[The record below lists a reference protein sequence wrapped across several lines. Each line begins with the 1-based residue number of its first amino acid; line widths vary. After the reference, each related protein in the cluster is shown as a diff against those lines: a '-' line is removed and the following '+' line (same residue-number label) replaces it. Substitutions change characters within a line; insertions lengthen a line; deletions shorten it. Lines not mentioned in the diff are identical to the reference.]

1 MSLPISLSLP
11 TNLMLLVD
19 LFHKGKAES
28 FVSEMLHVRLD
39 FFPSCFCSLLNY
51 CFASIHQPKLSK
63 DRFLPFRLLCNL
75 TCLVFLP
82 LMYHFL
88 LSNKN

>member
-28 FVSEMLHVRLD
+28 FVSEKLHVRLN
-39 FFPSCFCSLLNY
+39 FFPPCFCSLLNY
-51 CFASIHQPKLSK
+51 CFASIDTPTKAE
-63 DRFLPFRLLCNL
+63 
-75 TCLVFLP
+75 
-82 LMYHFL
+82 
-88 LSNKN
+88 